1 MFSEERFSRIQ
12 IELNEELENING
24 QIDAFEQDLEGLAWV
39 RLEAKNLK
47 AASTELKGKLKT
59 LTREQKKILCALFVD
74 CVEITRTERENQKRL
89 VEADI
94 FFRFN
99 LSRLGQDI
107 QGVCTASDQ
116 SGTGKKARQHT
127 SNAVVGGA
135 GRSGEIMARI
145 AVRYAKTSIHKRFN
159 GTKHC
164 RTKSLWQEV

>member
-12 IELNEELENING
+12 IELNEELETING
-24 QIDAFEQDLEGLAWV
+24 QIDSFEQDLEGLAWV

-47 AASTELKGKLKT
+47 MASKELKGKLKT

-74 CVEITRTERENQKRL
+74 RVEITRTERENQKRL

-99 LSRLGQDI
+99 LSRLGENI

-116 SGTGKKARQHT
+116 SGTDKKARQHT
-127 SNAVVGGA
+127 SNAVVGGV

-145 AVRYAKTSIHKRFN
+145 AARYAKDRKVKTSGGILY
-159 GTKHC
+159 C
-164 RTKSLWQEV
+164 RTKSLWQEI